1 MLLFTKL
8 PLHDDY
14 INTGHPVCP
23 GQDIQGLIG
32 IGNGGEE
39 LHIFLFG
46 KQRSQLL
53 DAQLWT
59 DGEDAQKSW
68 LRVVS
73 LGCRPTGMR
82 GSRWSLHTLRFY
94 SLPIGYQVV
103 DNKRSLLSFS
113 VC

>member
-14 INTGHPVCP
+14 INTGYPVCP

-68 LRVVS
+68 LREVS
-73 LGCRPTGMR
+73 LGCRSTGMR
-82 GSRWSLHTLRFY
+82 RSRWLLHTERIN
-94 SLPIGYQVV
+94 SL
-103 DNKRSLLSFS
+103 SS
-113 VC
+113 

>member
-14 INTGHPVCP
+14 INTGYPVCP

-94 SLPIGYQVV
+94 SLPDWYEAG
-103 DNKRSLLSFS
+103 DNKQFLLSVS

>member
-14 INTGHPVCP
+14 INTGYPVCP
-23 GQDIQGLIG
+23 GQDIQGVIG

-39 LHIFLFG
+39 VHIFLFG

-59 DGEDAQKSW
+59 DGEAAPKPW
-68 LRVVS
+68 LRAVWR
-73 LGCRPTGMR
+73 GCRATGLR
-82 GSRWSLHTLRFY
+82 GRRWSLHTLRFY
-94 SLPIGYQVV
+94 SLPNGYQVV
-103 DNKRSLLSFS
+103 A
-113 VC
+113 